1 MEHDHGFIA
10 LSYTKPS
17 PEELTDKAKSFRAML
32 DKRRTVRHFSN
43 QPVQEEVIKDLLMT
57 AASAPSGA
65 NKQPWIFCAISNPDI
80 KSQIRKAA
88 EIEEYQNYHG
98 RMSDTWKEDLK
109 PLGTDWNKEFLEIA
123 PWIIVVLRKPYD
135 INPLGQTEKNYYVN
149 ESVGIACGMLIA
161 AIHQAGLVCLT
172 HTPSPMEF
180 LTKILGRPTNEK
192 PYLLIPVGYPA
203 NDAIVPLIHRKDE
216 ADVLEWY
223 R

>member
-1 MEHDHGFIA
+1 MEQDHGFIA

-17 PEELTDKAKSFRAML
+17 PEELTDKAKSFRTL
-32 DKRRTVRHFSN
+32 VEKRRTVRHFSN
-43 QPVQEEVIKDLLMT
+43 QTVQEEVIKDLLMT

-65 NKQPWIFCAISNPDI
+65 NKQPWVFCAISNPDI

-135 INPLGQTEKNYYVN
+135 INPSGQTEKNYYVN
-149 ESVGIACGMLIA
+149 ESVGIACGVLIT

-180 LTKILGRPTNEK
+180 LTKILGRPANEK

-203 NDAIVPLIHRKDE
+203 NDAFVPLIHRKDE
-216 ADVLEWY
+216 ADVLKWY

>member
-135 INPLGQTEKNYYVN
+135 INPSGQTEKNYYVN

-180 LTKILGRPTNEK
+180 LTKILGRPANEK

>member
-135 INPLGQTEKNYYVN
+135 INPSGQTEKNYYVN

-180 LTKILGRPTNEK
+180 LTKILGRPANEK

-203 NDAIVPLIHRKDE
+203 KDAIVPLIHRKDE

>member
-135 INPLGQTEKNYYVN
+135 INPSGQTEKNYYVN

-161 AIHQAGLVCLT
+161 AIQQAGLVCLT

-180 LTKILGRPTNEK
+180 LTKILGRPANEK

-203 NDAIVPLIHRKDE
+203 NDAFVPLIQRKDE
-216 ADVLEWY
+216 ADVLKWY

>member
-1 MEHDHGFIA
+1 MENDQGFIPLQYA
-10 LSYTKPS
+10 KPT
-17 PEELTDKAKSFRAML
+17 PEELADKANSFRDLME
-32 DKRRTVRHFSN
+32 KRRSVRHFSN
-43 QPVQEEVIKDLLMT
+43 QPVPEDVIRDILMT

-65 NKQPWIFCAISNPDI
+65 NKQPWVFCAISDPDI
-80 KSQIRKAA
+80 KNHIRKAA

-109 PLGTDWNKEFLEIA
+109 PLGTDWNKEFLDVV
-123 PWIIVVLRKPYD
+123 PWIIVVFRKPYD
-135 INPLGQTEKNYYVN
+135 ISPSGQTEKNYYVN

-180 LTKILGRPTNEK
+180 LTKILDRPANEK

-203 NDAIVPLIHRKDE
+203 DDTLVPLILRKDE
-216 ADVLEWY
+216 SEVLKWY